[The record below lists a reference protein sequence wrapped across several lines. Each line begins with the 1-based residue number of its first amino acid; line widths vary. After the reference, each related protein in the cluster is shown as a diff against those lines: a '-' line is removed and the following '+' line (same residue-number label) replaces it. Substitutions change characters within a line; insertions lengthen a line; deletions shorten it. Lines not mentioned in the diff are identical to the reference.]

1 MNLTISRLSRDLQ
14 SSHPHRHHDPRLPQR
29 ARPGLRRRH
38 APPPPI
44 SPTNP
49 SLTPLPEAQN
59 FITLFYRALNDS
71 KPISSFYIN
80 NNPTYR
86 AAGHK
91 PADICINGALI
102 ATPEEYDAILSK
114 QRATT
119 TATTP
124 TPPPARSTPIP
135 SPVRHDVAAFDA
147 HVLNPDYRFAAPTEL
162 LAPSGSGSGKSAQSV
177 RVMVLVSV
185 SGTLVLG
192 ADPRHQ
198 EKRRF
203 TENFILVP
211 NWDAIAR
218 HGSKATRRFLIASD
232 QYRCD

>member
-1 MNLTISRLSRDLQ
+1 MIPDSLKEPVRTSAEGT
-14 SSHPHRHHDPRLPQR
+14 HPPVQHHHHDP
-29 ARPGLRRRH
+29 
-38 APPPPI
+38 
-44 SPTNP
+44 PTNP

-102 ATPEEYDAILSK
+102 STPEEYDAILSK
-114 QRATT
+114 QRTT
-119 TATTP
+119 TTTP
-124 TPPPARSTPIP
+124 TPTAPSAGRSTSTP

>member
-1 MNLTISRLSRDLQ
+1 MIPDALKE
-14 SSHPHRHHDPRLPQR
+14 PVR
-29 ARPGLRRRH
+29 AS
-38 APPPPI
+38 AE
-44 SPTNP
+44 
-49 SLTPLPEAQN
+49 EAQN

-91 PADICINGALI
+91 PADICINGALF
-102 ATPEEYDAILSK
+102 ATPEEYDAVLAK
-114 QRATT
+114 QRSTSTTTT
-119 TATTP
+119 TAPTP
-124 TPPPARSTPIP
+124 TPGTTRPTP

-147 HVLNPDYRFAAPTEL
+147 HVLNPDYRFAAPPEL
-162 LAPSGSGSGKSAQSV
+162 LAPSSGSGGKSAQGV

>member
-1 MNLTISRLSRDLQ
+1 MIPDSLKEPVRASAEGT
-14 SSHPHRHHDPRLPQR
+14 HPSVTHHHHNP
-29 ARPGLRRRH
+29 
-38 APPPPI
+38 
-44 SPTNP
+44 PTNP
-49 SLTPLPEAQN
+49 SLTPPTEAQN

-102 ATPEEYDAILSK
+102 PTPEEYDAILSK
-114 QRATT
+114 QRTT
-119 TATTP
+119 TTTTTP
-124 TPPPARSTPIP
+124 TPPPAAVGRPTPTP

-147 HVLNPDYRFAAPTEL
+147 HVLNPDYRFAAPAEL
-162 LAPSGSGSGKSAQSV
+162 LTPTGSSGKSAQAV